1 MRSSTRY
8 RPRSRRRNGLN
19 YKKIGTMI
27 TLVVFVFMIFASV
40 RFFSLFNALRGSD
53 NPAIWRPDSR
63 ERTQFLVVGTEG
75 EELRALTLISVPKD
89 SELPV
94 ALIKI
99 PPQSLTQ
106 GDEVGHPLTKVWQAG
121 LNSLTVSINQLL
133 GHSLRIDHTF
143 VYDMAG
149 LHELVGALKSVSFTV
164 DEELRVSQGN
174 KDFVFIP
181 GEQNPLTANNINPL
195 LGHGLDDPQNLASI
209 TIQNRILVAVFN
221 SLFVTKN
228 IGNLVDNIRLVRKY
242 HSTDMG
248 LSDLSRF
255 RDTLAALDS
264 GNSVNFFLPGHWF
277 SVGGEQLWNTN
288 FIALGLLIR
297 QVTEN
302 IPPYNKADL
311 KVDVFNG
318 NGIQGF
324 ATRTATILRSHAFEV
339 GRVDNANQIVQ
350 KTKIYY
356 LPEFYMAA
364 LELGALLGTDPV
376 YIRGSYP
383 GSTSPVVIILG
394 TDLEGR

>member
-1 MRSSTRY
+1 MRSTSRY
-8 RPRSRRRNGLN
+8 RPRSRHRNGVN

-27 TLVVFVFMIFASV
+27 TLVFFVLMVFATV
-40 RFFSLFNALRGSD
+40 RFFSLFNALKGSD

-89 SELPV
+89 PDLPV

-99 PPQSLTQ
+99 PPQALVLVEEEGQ
-106 GDEVGHPLTKVWQAG
+106 PLSKIWLAG
-121 LNSLTVSINQLL
+121 LKSLTVSINQLL

-143 VYDMAG
+143 VYDFAG
-149 LHELVGALKSVSFTV
+149 FPELVGALKSVSFTV

-174 KDFVFIP
+174 TDYVFIP
-181 GEQNPLTANNINPL
+181 GEENPLTRNNVNAL
-195 LGHGLDDPQNLASI
+195 LGHGLDDPQKLASMA
-209 TIQNRILVAVFN
+209 IQNRILVAVFN
-221 SLFVTKN
+221 DLFVMKN
-228 IGNLVDNIRLVRKY
+228 IGNLVDNIKLARKY

-248 LSDLSRF
+248 LRDLSRF

-264 GNSVNFFLPGHWF
+264 SNTVNFFLPGHWF

-288 FIALGLLIR
+288 DSALRLLIR

-318 NGIQGF
+318 NGVQGF
-324 ATRTATILRSHAFEV
+324 AARTATILRNHAFEV
-339 GRVDNANQIVQ
+339 GRVDNANRLVQ
-350 KTKIYY
+350 KTEIYY
-356 LPEFYMAA
+356 QPEFYMAA
-364 LELGALLGTDPV
+364 LELGALLGTEPE
-376 YIRGSYP
+376 YIVGSYS